1 MTSKDLL
8 SFITALLFLNQ
19 TTYAQEDK
27 NTFTTT
33 VKYHYGVIIPHH
45 ESITYL
51 REETV
56 SAIELN
62 FGLIPSSKQKWS
74 QLFNQPE
81 IGLAIYHGNLGND
94 RVFGNVS
101 ALFPYINFHILRNNR
116 LNIIHHFGFGL
127 AVVEKKFDP
136 TKNYTNLAIGSN
148 LNAFISLSFN
158 AELSL
163 TSQWQI
169 ISGLGINHIS
179 NGSFAKPNKGLN
191 LLTANLGVKYAFK
204 ERPKN
209 RYLNKICHF
218 KDLNNEFSI
227 AYNQGLKQI
236 KESEQQTYYMSSIT
250 ANYAWGINAKQRWG
264 FGIDL
269 FYDRSSN
276 RGVWDYHP
284 KTDFD
289 DRFRQGIFISHD
301 LFIENLAIVTQIGIY
316 TYYKT
321 EPEKIVYSRLGLKY
335 NIGQHFF
342 ANVNLKAHLGK
353 ADYIEWGFGYRIQ
366 KKKKRCL
373 N

>member
-1 MTSKDLL
+1 MTSKDLISL
-8 SFITALLFLNQ
+8 IIALLFLSL
-19 TTYAQEDK
+19 TTHAQEDK
-27 NTFTTT
+27 STFTTT

-45 ESITYL
+45 ESIAYL

-56 SAIELN
+56 RGIELN

-81 IGLAIYHGNLGND
+81 IGLAAYHGNLGND
-94 RVFGNVS
+94 RVLGDVT

-116 LNIIHHFGFGL
+116 LNIVHHFGFGL
-127 AVVEKKFDP
+127 ALAEKKFNR

-148 LNAFISLSFN
+148 LNAFINLSFN

-179 NGSFAKPNKGLN
+179 NGSFTKPNKGLN
-191 LLTANLGVKYAFK
+191 LLTVNFGVKYAFK

-209 RYLNKICHF
+209 RHLNKIHHF

-227 AYNQGLKQI
+227 AYNQGIKQI
-236 KESEQQTYYMSSIT
+236 EEPEQQNYYMSAIT
-250 ANYAWGINAKQRWG
+250 ANYGWGINSKQRLG

-276 RGVWDYHP
+276 RGVLDYDP
-284 KTDFD
+284 KINFE
-289 DRFRQGIFISHD
+289 DRFRQAIFISHD
-301 LFIENLAIVTQIGIY
+301 LCIENLAIVTQIGVY

-342 ANVNLKAHLGK
+342 ANVNLKAHMGK

-366 KKKKRCL
+366 RKKKHSL